1 MKKMAE
7 INLNHKQL
15 EALAYLNDKTTT
27 QILYG
32 GSAGSG
38 KSFLGCLWLINQ
50 CINYKG
56 TRWVLARNQITLL
69 KQTSLVTLFEV
80 LKICGLQQDKHF
92 TFHGQDNILKFYNG
106 SEILLKDIVY
116 RPSDPNYDFLG
127 GLEITGAV
135 IEEVANVSFKAV
147 NVLLSRCRWKLTE
160 YSLIPKIF
168 LTTNPGKNFVY
179 SEFYKPSKEGT
190 LKPYRKFVQALPTDN
205 PYLPEPYIESLKQLD
220 EQSKRRLLYGD
231 WEYTEE
237 AIINYD
243 KLLEMFDRSATSDG
257 NDFYMTIDVARM
269 GKDSTVIALWH
280 GLICIKIHILEKT
293 SIDDQVKLIN
303 EYIQTYDISRSRIIA
318 DSDGIGGGLVD
329 YIKCKGFVNGGRPLK
344 NKNFKNLRSQCY
356 FMLAEY
362 INKDLIKCSAPLQ
375 FGVRERILR
384 ELECIQLQNVENDG
398 KVEIISKDKIKHMI
412 GRSPDIGD
420 VFMMRMWFEV
430 RGVEFTSDSIDLIF
444 L

>member
-1 MKKMAE
+1 MAE
-7 INLNHKQL
+7 ISLNHKQL
-15 EALAYLNDKTTT
+15 EALAYLSDKTTT

-50 CINYKG
+50 CINLKG

-80 LKICGLQQDKHF
+80 LKVCGLQQDTHF
-92 TFHGQDNILKFYNG
+92 TFHGQDNIMKFYNG

-127 GLEITGAV
+127 GLEISGAV

-147 NVLLSRCRWKLTE
+147 NVLLSRCRWKLDE
-160 YSLIPKIF
+160 YDIIPKIF

-205 PYLPEPYIESLKQLD
+205 PFLPDAYIDALKQLD

-231 WEYTEE
+231 WEYTED

-243 KLLEMFDRSATSDG
+243 MLIEMFNPSAEGTG
-257 NDFYMTIDVARM
+257 EYYMSIDVARL
-269 GKDSTVIALWH
+269 GKDKSVISVWH
-280 GLICIKIHILEKT
+280 GLNCIKIHQIEKMT
-293 SIDDQVKLIN
+293 IDKQVKIIN
-303 EYIQTYDISRSRIIA
+303 DYIREYDISRSRIIA

-329 YIKCKGFVNGGRPLK
+329 YVKCKAFVNGSKALK
-344 NKNFKNLRSQCY
+344 GKNFRNLRSQCY

-362 INKDLIKCSAPLQ
+362 INKGLLTVSSSFKWGGREELI
-375 FGVRERILR
+375 R
-384 ELECIQLQNVENDG
+384 ELECIQLQNTDKDG
-398 KVEIISKDKIKHMI
+398 KVEVITKDKIKQMI
-412 GRSPDIGD
+412 GRSPDLAD

-430 RGVEFTSDSIDLIF
+430 KGVEFNNESIDLVWI
-444 L
+444 

>member
-1 MKKMAE
+1 MAE
-7 INLNHKQL
+7 ISLNHKQL

-50 CINYKG
+50 CINLKG

-80 LKICGLQQDKHF
+80 LKVCGLQQDTHF
-92 TFHGQDNILKFYNG
+92 TFHGQDNIMKFYNG

-127 GLEITGAV
+127 GLEISGAV

-160 YSLIPKIF
+160 YDIIPKIF

-205 PYLPEPYIESLKQLD
+205 PFLPDAYIESLKQLD

-231 WEYTEE
+231 WEYTED
-237 AIINYD
+237 ALINYD
-243 KLLEMFDRSATSDG
+243 MLIDMFDPAVETTG
-257 NDFYMTIDVARM
+257 EYYMSIDVARL
-269 GKDSTVIALWH
+269 GKDKSVICVWQ
-280 GLICIKIHILEKT
+280 GLTCIKIHQIEKMT
-293 SIDDQVKLIN
+293 IDKQVKIIN
-303 EYIQTYDISRSRIIA
+303 DYIREYDIDRSRIIA

-329 YIKCKGFVNGGRPLK
+329 YVKCKAFVNGGRALK
-344 NKNFKNLRSQCY
+344 GKNFRNLRSQCY
-356 FMLAEY
+356 FMLCEY
-362 INKDLIKCSAPLQ
+362 INKGIVKVNANFQLGGKEKL
-375 FGVRERILR
+375 VR
-384 ELECIQLQNVENDG
+384 ELECIQLQNTDKDG
-398 KVEIISKDKIKHMI
+398 KVEVISKDKIKQMI
-412 GRSPDIGD
+412 GRSPDLAD
-420 VFMMRMWFEV
+420 VMMMRMWFEV
-430 RGVEFTSDSIDLIF
+430 KGVEFNNDSIDIVWI
-444 L
+444 

>member
-1 MKKMAE
+1 MAE

-50 CINYKG
+50 CINLKG

-80 LKICGLQQDKHF
+80 LKVCGLQQDTHF
-92 TFHGQDNILKFYNG
+92 TFHGQDNIMKFYNG

-127 GLEITGAV
+127 GLEISGAV

-160 YSLIPKIF
+160 YDIIPKIF

-205 PYLPEPYIESLKQLD
+205 PFLPDAYIESLKQLD

-231 WEYTEE
+231 WEYTED
-237 AIINYD
+237 ALINYD
-243 KLLEMFDRSATSDG
+243 MLIDMFDPTAETTG
-257 NDFYMTIDVARM
+257 EYYMSIDVARL
-269 GKDSTVIALWH
+269 GKDKSVICVWQ
-280 GLICIKIHILEKT
+280 GLTCIKIHQIEKMT
-293 SIDDQVKLIN
+293 IDKQVKIIN
-303 EYIQTYDISRSRIIA
+303 DYIREYDIDRSRIIA

-329 YIKCKGFVNGGRPLK
+329 YVRCKAFVNGGRALK
-344 NKNFKNLRSQCY
+344 GKNFKNLRSQCY
-356 FMLAEY
+356 FMLCEY
-362 INKDLIKCSAPLQ
+362 INKGIVKVNANFQL
-375 FGVRERILR
+375 GGREKLVR
-384 ELECIQLQNVENDG
+384 ELECIQLQNTDKDG
-398 KVEIISKDKIKHMI
+398 KVEVISKDKIKQMI
-412 GRSPDIGD
+412 GRSPDLAD
-420 VFMMRMWFEV
+420 VMMMRMWFEV
-430 RGVEFTSDSIDLIF
+430 KGVEFNNDSIDIVWI
-444 L
+444 